1 MNVFFK
7 SFLILKLILVFSVPL
22 HAAGNGISINI
33 TNLNDGAYRLQAEFL
48 TLAAP
53 HTVWQVLTDYNNL
66 PRFVSTMKESQV
78 KKRRGQFVVVEQSA
92 GIPLFLWVNAN
103 RKVVL
108 NIQEFPEQQ
117 IKFVDTFHDQIE
129 QYDGFWKIIP
139 QGSGT
144 RVVYQIN
151 VKIPYIPFDFFSEKS
166 LSEFSQNNLEE
177 LMREMNARSEKK

>member
-1 MNVFFK
+1 MKVFFK
-7 SFLILKLILVFSVPL
+7 SLLLLGLIIVFSVPTRSSD
-22 HAAGNGISINI
+22 NGISINI
-33 TNLNDGAYRLQAEFL
+33 TNLNDGAYRLQAEFV
-48 TLAAP
+48 TAATA
-53 HTVWQVLTDYNNL
+53 HTVWEVLTDYENL
-66 PRFVSTMKESQV
+66 PHFVSTMKESQI
-78 KKRRGQFVVVEQSA
+78 KKRRGPFLVVEQSA

-139 QGSGT
+139 QKTGT
-144 RVVYQIN
+144 RVLYQIN

-177 LMREMNARSEKK
+177 LMREMSARSQKK